1 MDSWQKDLIAKKTDA
16 EEKLARI
23 KEEQKSFLAQ
33 DIIASTQREQQC
45 LEAMKMMY
53 EMLVLTA
60 EQSLF
65 QIEQE
70 IERLGKLMTYRTGS
84 DSKIDA

>member
-1 MDSWQKDLIAKKTDA
+1 MDNWQKDLVAKKKDA

-23 KEEQKSFLAQ
+23 KDEQRSFLEQ
-33 DIIASTQREQQC
+33 DIVASTQREQQC
-45 LEAMKMMY
+45 IEAMNTMY

-70 IERLGKLMTYRTGS
+70 IGRLDKLMTYRTGS
-84 DSKIDA
+84 DSIIDV

>member
-1 MDSWQKDLIAKKTDA
+1 M
-16 EEKLARI
+16 
-23 KEEQKSFLAQ
+23 
-33 DIIASTQREQQC
+33 ASTQREQQC
-45 LEAMKMMY
+45 IEAMNTMY

-70 IERLGKLMTYRTGS
+70 IGRLDKLMTYRTGS
-84 DSKIDA
+84 DSIIDV